1 MSTLFL
7 LDGRIQIDSF
17 IGATDEETEGTWLW
31 LDGSPW
37 GYENWGSNEPNYGEK
52 ENCIQI
58 ELRDTAEDDPGWW
71 GDLECSRSEG
81 YICSYYNSKC
91 VFFITLSII
100 NSIKACA
107 SIGAMKWNFLPFKDI
122 MTVASRPTD

>member
-100 NSIKACA
+100 KSIKH
-107 SIGAMKWNFLPFKDI
+107 
-122 MTVASRPTD
+122 VHR